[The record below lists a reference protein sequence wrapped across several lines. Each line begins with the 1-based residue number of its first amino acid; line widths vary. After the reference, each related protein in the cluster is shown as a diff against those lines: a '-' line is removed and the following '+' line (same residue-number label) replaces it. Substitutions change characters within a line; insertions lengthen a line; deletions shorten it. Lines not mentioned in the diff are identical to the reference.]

1 MTPTKKII
9 AEVTEAANLANF
21 SVENSLSMLAHC
33 SLADYKVL
41 GAEYIV
47 KSAKQ
52 AFNPKAVDTLQEVK
66 INSMSSIL
74 ARRNDHF

>member
-9 AEVTEAANLANF
+9 AEVTEAATLANF
-21 SVENSLSMLAHC
+21 SVENALSMLAHC

-52 AFNPKAVDTLQEVK
+52 AFNPKATDLLEEVK
-66 INSMSSIL
+66 RNSMVYISKE
-74 ARRNDHF
+74 RNRI

>member
-9 AEVTEAANLANF
+9 AEVTEAANLAGF
-21 SVENSLSMLAHC
+21 PVEKSLSMLAHC

-52 AFNPKAVDTLQEVK
+52 AFNPKAVDLLEETK
-66 INSMSSIL
+66 RNSPSYIL
-74 ARRNDHF
+74 AKRNDHF